1 MLDSIENLMD
11 EAISIYEDFM
21 IHLLEVRNTA
31 TDSNLNWRN
40 LQEHKYL
47 HYYYLTGRGRSEH

>member
-21 IHLLEVRNTA
+21 IHLLETLPLTAISIGEIYRNINIYITII
-31 TDSNLNWRN
+31 
-40 LQEHKYL
+40 
-47 HYYYLTGRGRSEH
+47 